1 MLHKEMKQFVIGYW
15 SRVGMLLVV
24 LSLGGCTVSESNVEN
39 VSSTASE
46 IGVAISTLTSFPL
59 PTSTHSTTPTQTATA
74 TISPTPTP
82 TPIPPTSSTPI
93 PTPPIPTATT
103 TSTPTPYP
111 TFPPLPTIAPQQRGQ
126 IYSKLMDNNGGCELP
141 CWWGFKLGETS
152 TGEIHQ
158 FYTAF
163 NAFVREQIGQNGL
176 SVLDILFVDPQIEN
190 NIQTRHLFLAQ
201 DGIVIEAETH
211 VGIKPN
217 YQIQPLL
224 QQLGQPSEIW
234 IWTIPEPYEGIL
246 PTRIRLYFPEQG
258 ILVLYATAGE
268 NINDS
273 VHICFDELG
282 GTALYLW
289 NPMIWDT
296 DGDKGIVDRTN
307 TTSSAF
313 TLEGNPIEEV
323 SNWNVEKFYTTLV
336 DPNHTECLE
345 TPSNLWRSP

>member
-1 MLHKEMKQFVIGYW
+1 MN
-15 SRVGMLLVV
+15 
-24 LSLGGCTVSESNVEN
+24 SN
-39 VSSTASE
+39 
-46 IGVAISTLTSFPL
+46 G
-59 PTSTHSTTPTQTATA
+59 
-74 TISPTPTP
+74 
-82 TPIPPTSSTPI
+82 
-93 PTPPIPTATT
+93 
-103 TSTPTPYP
+103 
-111 TFPPLPTIAPQQRGQ
+111 
-126 IYSKLMDNNGGCELP
+126 DCELP
-141 CWWGFKLGETS
+141 CWWGFHLGNAS
-152 TGEIHQ
+152 TDSVRQ
-158 FYTAF
+158 FYISLGAYIF
-163 NAFVREQIGQNGL
+163 EQQYSNGY
-176 SVLDILFVDPQIEN
+176 SAIEALFVDPQIEDGT
-190 NIQTRHLFLAQ
+190 QVSHKFLVQ

-289 NPMIWDT
+289 NPMIWAP